1 LLRSFKEVDADRI
14 ALTGLRL
21 ATGYGLYVAERL
33 LGHSDPSVTADYYAD
48 LCEVPKVVVR
58 ES

>member
-1 LLRSFKEVDADRI
+1 MSQSDSSGTV
-14 ALTGLRL
+14 
-21 ATGYGLYVAERL
+21 
-33 LGHSDPSVTADYYAD
+33 DPSVTADYYAD